1 MNLSDIEAKNIAI
14 WGLGE
19 EGLASYRF
27 LRSLF
32 PEKMILLINR
42 DRPENLPE
50 DDHIR
55 FIPQTGLKENIGHID
70 LVIKSPG
77 ISLYHPLVTL
87 LRHND
92 ISVTSATNIWFALP
106 RHGTVIAVT
115 GSNGKSTTCA
125 LLHHILKA
133 MGLTTEIGGNMGT
146 PLLSLARGADY
157 YIVELSSYQTAD
169 LKLTPDMA
177 PDIALLLNLFPEHI
191 QWHQSHDQYF
201 TDKANLIRTGAKTV
215 ILNHGDPLTR
225 EKIGHIPENT
235 LWFNEP
241 SAIHCTDQHI
251 MCGDDILGDLKDIT
265 LPGNHN
271 RENICAALT
280 VCRKLGLDLKSCFRL
295 AASFAGLA
303 HRLENL
309 GTSHGRKY
317 INDSISTTPE
327 ATIAALKSFEGQ
339 EITLIMGGQD
349 RQQDYRQ
356 FIQYVRNH
364 PGLKIITAYET
375 GPKISVALSEIDPP
389 VSLAQADDLRTA
401 VTMAQE
407 ITPQGGIIMLSPAA
421 PSYDAFR
428 NFEQRG
434 NSFKSFRQI
443 IPQEKSIE

>member
-1 MNLSDIEAKNIAI
+1 MNLSDIETRNIAI

-19 EGLASYRF
+19 EGMASYHF
-27 LRSLF
+27 LRSHF
-32 PEKMILLINR
+32 PDKMIFLINR
-42 DRPENLPE
+42 DRPGKLPE
-50 DDHIR
+50 DDHIS
-55 FIPQTGLKENIGHID
+55 FIPEDRLKENTGHID

-87 LRHND
+87 LRQHD
-92 ISVTSATNIWFALP
+92 IRVTSATNIWFALP
-106 RHGTVIAVT
+106 RRGRVIAVT

-133 MGLTTEIGGNMGT
+133 MGLASEIGGNMGT
-146 PLLSLARGADY
+146 PLLSLAGGGDY

-169 LKLTPDMA
+169 LIIA

-235 LWFNEP
+235 LWFNAP
-241 SAIHCTDQHI
+241 SAIHCTDRHI
-251 MCGDDILGDLKDIT
+251 LSGDDILGNLKDIT

-280 VCRKLGLDLKSCFRL
+280 VCRELGLDLKSCFRL
-295 AASFAGLA
+295 AASFEGLP

-309 GTSHGRKY
+309 GITGGRIY

-349 RQQDYRQ
+349 RQQDYGH
-356 FIQYVRNH
+356 FTQYIHNH
-364 PGLKIITAYET
+364 PNLKIIVAYET
-375 GPKISVALSEIDPP
+375 GPKILAALNKIDPP
-389 VSLAQADDLRTA
+389 VPVIQADDLKNA
-401 VTMAQE
+401 VAIAQK
-407 ITPQGGIIMLSPAA
+407 ITPDGGIIMLSPAA

-434 NSFKSFRQI
+434 DSFKSLRQKR
-443 IPQEKSIE
+443 P